1 MKLFS
6 TKADLYERLLK
17 EKDRQ
22 ITILADEVDYL
33 RFQLGLAARSQKPL
47 NPSELQPVQMG
58 AAPYMNEDEEDV
70 RDMLENGQI
79 TADQLPEVLEALG
92 YANTEIHAA

>member
-1 MKLFS
+1 MQLFT
-6 TKADLYERLLK
+6 TKAALYERLLK

-33 RFQLGLAARSQKPL
+33 RVQLGLAARSQQPL
-47 NPSELQPVQMG
+47 NPSQQPVATIG
-58 AAPYMNEDEEDV
+58 EAAYVNEDEEDV
-70 RDMLENGQI
+70 RDMLENGRI

-92 YANTEIHAA
+92 YANTEIHYS